1 MSIGAACGVAL
12 AASALLA
19 SAPASADVVGANVFA
34 GSSSVLGMHT
44 SSLFADPTL
53 RARRTYEVI
62 ASLPVPSS
70 KDQTYDLRGL
80 VAPVVDAQLRLSPT
94 VVLGFPLGISG
105 KHVLTADFGGAGAVH
120 TRVAFGPSDGFGRGG
135 LFSLKTEF

>member
-1 MSIGAACGVAL
+1 MSIGAAFGVAL
-12 AASALLA
+12 AASAL
-19 SAPASADVVGANVFA
+19 SAPAAADVLAGGHVFA

-44 SSLFADPTL
+44 SALFADPTL

-70 KDQTYDLRGL
+70 IDQTYDLRGF
-80 VAPVVDAQLRLSPT
+80 VAPVVDAQLHLSPT

-105 KHVLTADFGGAGAVH
+105 KHVFTADFGVH
-120 TRVAFGPSDGFGRGG
+120 TRVALGPSDGFGRGG
-135 LFSLKTEF
+135 LFSLRTDF